1 MEAMCLRYEQRV
13 DWQVGNSLFREGF
26 RVEVSLIPVSD
37 NRFAL

>member
-13 DWQVGNSLFREGF
+13 DWQVGNSLFRGGF
-26 RVEVSLIPVSD
+26 RIEVSIIPASN